1 MPMDL
6 KTKVNFAISLALV
19 ALAGMGWLSLKE
31 SQNLTEAARWVSHT
45 RDVLETSES
54 FRSHLSEAGI
64 ARRALLQGDSKQ
76 IDAFNAAAHASL
88 ADFHSLRNLTI
99 DNREQ
104 QKRLDR
110 LEPLVHARLA
120 VLEKSVAAH
129 RLVTDRLAADGLATN
144 RLAVKDAAL
153 QTDLTNQ
160 STGILVQIADEM
172 REFQNVE
179 RELLRKRS
187 SKAEDGAQRTSR
199 DDTILSLFVFCFIV
213 IATAG
218 LNRELSR

>member
-1 MPMDL
+1 MALEL
-6 KTKVNFAISLALV
+6 KTKVNLAISIALT
-19 ALAGMGWLSLKE
+19 ALAVMGWLSLRE
-31 SQNLTEAARWVSHT
+31 SQNLTEADRWVSHT

-54 FRSHLSEAGI
+54 FRSHLSEAGM
-64 ARRALLQGDSKQ
+64 ARRIFLQGDRKQ
-76 IDAFNAAAHASL
+76 IDVFRAAANASL
-88 ADFHSLRNLTI
+88 ADFNALRQMTT
-99 DNREQ
+99 DNHEQ

-120 VLEKSVAAH
+120 VLEKSITAH
-129 RLVTDRLAADGLATN
+129 RLAADGLATN

-213 IATAG
+213 I
-218 LNRELSR
+218 